1 MGTNVSKPVGKDY
14 RALAIP
20 DPRWLAAN
28 ISAAD
33 TTITQAN
40 PRPGVPVANRKTP
53 MVLET
58 SGEQAAGQS
67 LIVATQKGGQPGP
80 LGASFIWKNAA
91 DSATRWRGWDT
102 PTAIAS
108 GEAVTWETG
117 TGDPTDGVLTT
128 QAGAVLVGSTTEIR
142 RRDPTTNAW
151 AVSAVVTTPTSGTI
165 CFLQLPEGRIHAY
178 CVVDDLTPVGAEIAQ
193 VALYIS
199 DDDGVTWSQSSA
211 ACLGTSIDRTNY
223 GTFGAASPG
232 YEVRRMRCAYAGG
245 QVLILVSAVRHALAA
260 SNWLNTVLQYASSDL
275 GISFSLVE
283 IYSAAGAGD
292 TSAGAQVDVCA
303 TPGGTFAAAYVQGSA
318 PSVIAP
324 HYTPTRVKI
333 FGSAFDL
340 WSSVPPVLASDAFI
354 YNGLLVDRDP
364 GAGVAYEVTVADVA
378 VCVDEVGTLAVLWNE
393 NPDLDPNNRTANVSF
408 SFDGGSLFSRT
419 VGWPY
424 PNTFLIWYRND
435 SSGGPP
441 STVYSGVFRFSA
453 TYQRGRIV
461 VLTNYIAATSTR
473 DNSLLAFYLGGYST
487 VTRPF
492 LDAARMDT
500 TQSTFGNTW
509 TGIERFTNSV
519 GWTTT
524 AVGVPTEA
532 QSNAA
537 PVSIMTTIAAES
549 LYKSRANSS
558 SQALAE
564 WGVTVGT
571 GYLEIQVDEGA
582 TIRTLR
588 ISQVRTTGP
597 ALVTLLVQ
605 DRNGGGLGVPTTLYT
620 SALPTVDVRYQ
631 VYVGFEGGL
640 TSVWWRAA
648 NTSADREWTQA
659 TDSAAVAS
667 AVSAAAAYTR
677 AGQEASTTSQWAR
690 VSTGATS
697 GNTITGSSSNP
708 ADLYGHAYSGHPVEV
723 TGGLRLAAV
732 DGPTYA
738 GDPNA
743 TPTTA
748 DTWSIATRYDYQ
760 IENVFA
766 DVAPSPRRTWRS
778 VGTSSAAVL
787 TVTLNTTGLSATPLL
802 GSVLAIGVFNANFQ
816 QVQVSYRTGAGLF
829 LALGTLML
837 NAGQTGLRWIREG
850 EVVRP
855 DTSGATSASDYF
867 TYNILEDSHFRLDA
881 VNDVRAI
888 ATNSEGTWTDTT
900 ATRTRLLC
908 SGITGAEGASGT
920 AGEIWSRDGMLLIH
934 DMPEVRQLRFT
945 IPAGSTAEGYFEI
958 GNLFVG
964 HVAYFGRQYSRGRAL
979 TWTPNYDLTTSRS
992 GARRAQSLGPTRRG
1006 VEFAWANENETDASQ
1021 LGTSPPDADYIKAAS
1036 NATEGVGNP
1045 ADTGWKMAGI
1055 VEALRG
1061 AVTPVVYL
1069 AKVPMVTTI
1078 ATDTTQVNRNLFML
1092 GRVVSEP
1099 RIDTV
1104 LGDEWAAAGELVR
1117 IATVSIEEEV

>member
-1 MGTNVSKPVGKDY
+1 MAFSDDRGLTFSPSG
-14 RALAIP
+14 A
-20 DPRWLAAN
+20 AAN
-28 ISAAD
+28 
-33 TTITQAN
+33 
-40 PRPGVPVANRKTP
+40 
-53 MVLET
+53 
-58 SGEQAAGQS
+58 
-67 LIVATQKGGQPGP
+67 
-80 LGASFIWKNAA
+80 
-91 DSATRWRGWDT
+91 
-102 PTAIAS
+102 
-108 GEAVTWETG
+108 
-117 TGDPTDGVLTT
+117 
-128 QAGAVLVGSTTEIR
+128 LV
-142 RRDPTTNAW
+142 
-151 AVSAVVTTPTSGTI
+151 
-165 CFLQLPEGRIHAY
+165 FH
-178 CVVDDLTPVGAEIAQ
+178 
-193 VALYIS
+193 
-199 DDDGVTWSQSSA
+199 
-211 ACLGTSIDRTNY
+211 
-223 GTFGAASPG
+223 
-232 YEVRRMRCAYAGG
+232 
-245 QVLILVSAVRHALAA
+245 
-260 SNWLNTVLQYASSDL
+260 
-275 GISFSLVE
+275 
-283 IYSAAGAGD
+283 
-292 TSAGAQVDVCA
+292 
-303 TPGGTFAAAYVQGSA
+303 
-318 PSVIAP
+318 
-324 HYTPTRVKI
+324 
-333 FGSAFDL
+333 
-340 WSSVPPVLASDAFI
+340 
-354 YNGLLVDRDP
+354 
-364 GAGVAYEVTVADVA
+364 
-378 VCVDEVGTLAVLWNE
+378 
-393 NPDLDPNNRTANVSF
+393 
-408 SFDGGSLFSRT
+408 
-419 VGWPY
+419 
-424 PNTFLIWYRND
+424 RND

-441 STVYSGVFRFSA
+441 VTVYAGLIRFSA

-492 LDAARMDT
+492 SNAARTDT

-509 TGIERFTNSV
+509 TGIERLTNTA

-549 LYKSRANSS
+549 LYKSRATSA

-582 TIRTLR
+582 NIRTLR

-605 DRNGGGLGVPTTLYT
+605 DRNGGGLGVPTQLY
-620 SALPTVDVRYQ
+620 SAALPTVDVRYQ

-640 TSVWWRAA
+640 TSIWWRAA
-648 NTSADREWTQA
+648 DTSADREWTQA
-659 TDSAAVAS
+659 LDSAAVAS

-690 VSTGATS
+690 VSTGSTG
-697 GNTITGSSSNP
+697 GNTITGSSTNP

-743 TPTTA
+743 TPATA
-748 DTWSIATRYDYQ
+748 DTWRIATRYDYQ

-778 VGTSSAAVL
+778 VGTGTAAVL
-787 TVTLNTTGLSATPLL
+787 TVTLNTTGVSPTPLL

-816 QVQVSYRTGAGLF
+816 QIQVSYRTGAGLF

-867 TYNILEDSHFRLDA
+867 TFHILEDSHFLLDA

-900 ATRTRLLC
+900 ATRARLLC

-979 TWTPNYDLTTSRS
+979 TWTPNYALTTSRS
-992 GARRAQSLGPTRRG
+992 GARRAQSLGPTRRA

-1021 LGTSPPDADYIKAAS
+1021 ISTSPPDADYIKSAS